1 MNKLSE
7 HELQQPVTSFVHRDY
22 SRLRLE
28 QTVGE
33 ALAAI
38 RQNPPPNRIIYFYVV
53 DDHDRLQGVI
63 PTRRLL
69 LSALDEPL
77 SGIMVRDV
85 IAIPHTATVLE
96 ACEFFVLNRLLA
108 FPVVD
113 DERRMIGIVDIE
125 LYTKELSGLDQ
136 SERYDDLFQ
145 LIGVHLAESQQAS
158 PLAEFGG
165 RFPWL
170 LTNIAGGVL
179 AAFLSGLFEEQL
191 QNVVAIAL
199 FIPVVL
205 ALAESV
211 SIQSLSLA
219 LQALHGRQPTLHS
232 LIVKLR
238 REFLTGAMLGAASAG
253 IVAFVAIVWLRDGR
267 VALCLLVGITG
278 GVACAGMIGLAL
290 PNILRMIRR
299 DPQVAAGPISLAL
312 ADMVTLLVYFNFAS
326 WLLG

>member
-1 MNKLSE
+1 MTKLTE
-7 HELQQPVTSFVHRDY
+7 HELQEPITTKVHRDF
-22 SRLRLE
+22 SRLHLD

-38 RQNPPPNRIIYFYVV
+38 RRDPPPSRIIYFYVV
-53 DDHDRLQGVI
+53 DEHERLHGVI

-69 LSALDEPL
+69 LSGLDQPL
-77 SGIMVRDV
+77 SEIMVRDV
-85 IAIPHTATVLE
+85 ITIPHTATVLE
-96 ACEFFVLNRLLA
+96 ACEFFVLHRVLA
-108 FPVVD
+108 FPVI
-113 DERRMIGIVDIE
+113 DEQHRIVGVVDIE
-125 LYTKELSGLDQ
+125 LYTKELGELDQ

-145 LIGVHLAESQQAS
+145 LIGVHLVESQQAS
-158 PLAEFGG
+158 PIAAFRS

-170 LTNIAGGVL
+170 LTNIAGGVV
-179 AAFLSGLFEEQL
+179 AAFLAGLFEEEL
-191 QNVVAIAL
+191 KNVVAIAL

-219 LQALHGRQPTLHS
+219 LQALHGQQPTLHN
-232 LIVKLR
+232 LLVKLR

-253 IVAFVAIVWLRDGR
+253 IVAFVAAAWLRDWR

-290 PNILRMIRR
+290 PNVLRMIRR
-299 DPQVAAGPISLAL
+299 DPQVAAGPVSLAL
-312 ADMVTLLVYFNFAS
+312 ADMVTLLAYFNFAR

>member
-1 MNKLSE
+1 MNTLSE
-7 HELQQPVTSFVHRDY
+7 HELQEPITRHVHRDF
-22 SRLRLE
+22 SRLHVK

-38 RQNPPPNRIIYFYVV
+38 RADPPPSRVIYFYVV
-53 DDHDRLQGVI
+53 DDEDRLQGVI

-69 LSALDEPL
+69 LSPLDQALAD
-77 SGIMVRDV
+77 IMVREV
-85 IAIPHTATVLE
+85 ITIPHTATVLD

-113 DERRMIGIVDIE
+113 DRRRIIGVVDIE
-125 LYTKELSGLDQ
+125 LYTKELSELDR

-158 PLAEFGG
+158 SVAAFRS

-170 LTNIAGGVL
+170 LTNIAGGVV
-179 AAFLSGLFEEQL
+179 AAFLSGLFEEEL
-191 QNVVAIAL
+191 KNVVAIAL

-211 SIQSLSLA
+211 SIQSVSLA
-219 LQALHGRQPTLHS
+219 LQALHGQRPTLQN
-232 LIVKLR
+232 LVVKLR
-238 REFLTGAMLGAASAG
+238 RELLTGAMLGAASAG
-253 IVAFVAIVWLRDGR
+253 IVAAVAVAWLRDWR
-267 VALCLLVGITG
+267 IALCLLVGITG

-290 PNILRMIRR
+290 PNILRIIRR

-312 ADMVTLLVYFNFAS
+312 ADMVTLLVYFNFAR
-326 WLLG
+326 WLVG